1 MRFIFIDEFIQCS
14 VVTAPCCCCN
24 IYIYIYESI
33 IPNDDE
39 KEAGVGDVL
48 LQSLVLR
55 FFSSKSTEV
64 PQKKTHTK
72 NTKAF
77 TIE

>member
-24 IYIYIYESI
+24 IYIYESI

-55 FFSSKSTEV
+55 FFSLEV